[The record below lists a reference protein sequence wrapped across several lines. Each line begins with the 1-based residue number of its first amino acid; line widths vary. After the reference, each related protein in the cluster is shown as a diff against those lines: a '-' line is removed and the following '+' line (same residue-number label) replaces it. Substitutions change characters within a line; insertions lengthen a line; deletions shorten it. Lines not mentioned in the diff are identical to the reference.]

1 MKDPQFDKYIQ
12 QELAKFEVEPT
23 PGLFDSIMNKRAQNK
38 VPTTFPLFSSILFA
52 GLAIVLSVSWVIIEY
67 PKQPETLASAN
78 LSAEQ
83 MIANNMLVL
92 PKIIENNS
100 VNETEIKEKQ
110 TKNDIDFVEPKSPEN
125 LNKISSFE
133 KPIHTSAQNQRIN
146 KTPLLDEQASQTQDF
161 FDNQAVENLDYTSS
175 LFTYVALS
183 KKSLRSSFITKYLKL
198 NSHLNGFMDY
208 QKNFSAHKPKVKSP
222 LKPLFSEIELL
233 VGFGAWNTQG
243 IETSED
249 FLLSNAYFLQTQLR
263 TRIALKKNVRLLL
276 GLQVN
281 QRSIDYNY
289 DHIVNHEKM
298 HVDTVQ
304 GFVVDPG
311 GGAPIPITR
320 FDTSYQRFT
329 EDKSASGR
337 NKFMSVSLPIGLE
350 YGLNL
355 NRHHVYM
362 NAGLLLQISAWS
374 QGAWLNEEGGD
385 IQTFSGR
392 SLQYNTAFQMGS
404 FAGIGYHYQLTQSFG
419 LVLEAQYN
427 RLGLHQS
434 PTGIVAPH
442 VVQTLGVS
450 SGVKWKF

>member
-23 PGLFDSIMNKRAQNK
+23 PGLFDSIMNKRAQKK

-67 PKQPETLASAN
+67 PKQPQTLASSN
-78 LSAEQ
+78 LSSEQ
-83 MIANNMLVL
+83 IVANNTLVL
-92 PKIIENNS
+92 PEIIENKS
-100 VNETEIKEKQ
+100 INESEIQEKQ
-110 TKNDIDFVEPKSPEN
+110 TINIIDFVETKSTKTHNEIASSEQQI
-125 LNKISSFE
+125 NKSD
-133 KPIHTSAQNQRIN
+133 PYQRIN
-146 KTPLLDEQASQTQDF
+146 RTPLQDEKASQKQDF
-161 FDNQAVENLDYTSS
+161 LNNQEVVNLDYTSS

-183 KKSLRSSFITKYLKL
+183 KKNLRSSFITKYLKL
-198 NSHLNGFMDY
+198 NSHLDGFMDY
-208 QKNFSAHKPKVKSP
+208 QKNFTAHKPKVKSP

-243 IETSED
+243 IKTSED
-249 FLLSNAYFLQTQLR
+249 FLLSNAYFLQTQVR
-263 TRIALKKNVRLLL
+263 TRVDLKKNVRLLL
-276 GLQVN
+276 GLQLN
-281 QRSIDYNY
+281 QRSVDYNY
-289 DHIVNHEKM
+289 EHIVNHEKM
-298 HVDTVQ
+298 HIDTVQ
-304 GFVVDPG
+304 GFIVDPG
-311 GGAPIPITR
+311 GTPIPVTR
-320 FDTSYQRFT
+320 FDTSFQRFT

-337 NKFMSVSLPIGLE
+337 NKFMSFSLPIGLE

-355 NRHHVYM
+355 NRHQVFV

-385 IQTFSGR
+385 IQSFSGR

-404 FAGIGYHYQLTQSFG
+404 FAGIGYHYQLTPSFG

-434 PTGIVAPH
+434 PTGTVAPH
-442 VVQTLGVS
+442 IVQTLGVS